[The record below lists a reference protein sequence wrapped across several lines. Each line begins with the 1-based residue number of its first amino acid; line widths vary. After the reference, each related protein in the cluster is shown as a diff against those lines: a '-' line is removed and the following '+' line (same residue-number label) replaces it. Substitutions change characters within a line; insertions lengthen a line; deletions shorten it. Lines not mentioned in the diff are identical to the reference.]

1 MNSTLCYGAAAAAA
15 AAGVLQ
21 PAQMGLFLM
30 AQDTDDTLSGTTAV
44 CVLIR
49 GREVTICNVG
59 DSRCVAAESRGA
71 ELVAVDL
78 TQDQTP
84 YR

>member
-1 MNSTLCYGAAAAAA
+1 
-15 AAGVLQ
+15 
-21 PAQMGLFLM
+21 M

-49 GREVTICNVG
+49 GREVTVCNVG

-84 YR
+84 YRC

>member
-1 MNSTLCYGAAAAAA
+1 MLCLCYYSAAEVQHHSKV
-15 AAGVLQ
+15 VLH
-21 PAQMGLFLM
+21 LM

-49 GREVTICNVG
+49 GREVTVCNVG

-84 YR
+84 YRC